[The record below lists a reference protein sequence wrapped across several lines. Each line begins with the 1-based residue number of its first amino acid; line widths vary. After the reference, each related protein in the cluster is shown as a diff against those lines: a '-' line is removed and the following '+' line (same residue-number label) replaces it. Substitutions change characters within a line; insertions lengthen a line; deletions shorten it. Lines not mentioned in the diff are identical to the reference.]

1 MNFLTDEFRGYQTS
15 MYSQKIAEGGWDRI
29 SLGRSNVDIDSVA
42 EWLFQPGKAGSRA
55 LLRAGEVAELARE
68 ILRRLIGV
76 GILSEKAVA
85 IQAIAFDKTDGA
97 NWKVPWHQDLIH
109 PFAEAVR
116 SPGYLLPSLKDGI
129 HYAQPPV
136 EVLNDMLAARLHF
149 DDCTEE
155 NGPLRVSPGSHRL
168 GIIPQAQISEVVA
181 RLGEEVCLANK
192 GEILL
197 MKPLTLH
204 ASSKALQPLH
214 RRVLHIVFH
223 SGAEIPEKW
232 LEGLPR

>member
-1 MNFLTDEFRGYQTS
+1 MRLV
-15 MYSQKIAEGGWDRI
+15 IADFSGVFERMSSEKLSERGWDRVP
-29 SLGRSNVDIDSVA
+29 LGRDDVDIDSLA
-42 EWLFQPGKAGSRA
+42 TRLFQSGKAGSRA
-55 LLRAGEVAELARE
+55 LLGVCEVAELARE
-68 ILRRLIGV
+68 ILRRLIGEGV
-76 GILSEKAVA
+76 LPEKAVA

-109 PFAEAVR
+109 PFAAPVR

-129 HYAQPPV
+129 DYAQPPA

-155 NGPLRVSPGSHRL
+155 NGPLRVSPGSHKV
-168 GIIPQAQISEVVA
+168 GIIPQAQIAEVVA
-181 RLGEEVCLANK
+181 RLGEEVCLAEK

-204 ASSKALQPLH
+204 ASSKATKPRH

-223 SGAEIPEKW
+223 SGAEIPERW
-232 LEGLPR
+232 LEGLPS

>member
-1 MNFLTDEFRGYQTS
+1 MVSRTLSER
-15 MYSQKIAEGGWDRI
+15 GWDRI
-29 SLGRSNVDIDSVA
+29 SLGQTGVHIDSIA

-55 LLRAGEVAELARE
+55 LLRVGEVAELARD
-68 ILRRLIGV
+68 ILRGLIAD
-76 GILSEKAVA
+76 GILPATSVA

-109 PFAEAVR
+109 PFAEEVR
-116 SPGYLLPSLKDGI
+116 SPGYLLPSVKDGI
-129 HYAQPPV
+129 HYAQPPA

-168 GIIPQAQISEVVA
+168 GIIPQAQIGDVVA
-181 RLGEEVCLANK
+181 RLGEEVCLANN

-204 ASSKALQPLH
+204 ASSKALKPLH
-214 RRVLHIVFH
+214 RRVLHLVFH

>member
-1 MNFLTDEFRGYQTS
+1 MDFQRLSEY
-15 MYSQKIAEGGWDRI
+15 GWGRI
-29 SLGRSNVDIDSVA
+29 SLGQSAVEIGSDAGR
-42 EWLFQPGKAGSRA
+42 LFRTGKAGSRA
-55 LLRAGEVAELARE
+55 LLSVNEFAELARA
-68 ILRRLIGV
+68 IRLRLICAGV
-76 GILSEKAVA
+76 LPEKAVA

-109 PFAEAVR
+109 PFAAPVR
-116 SPGYLLPSLKDGI
+116 SPGYLLPSIKDGI
-129 HYAQPPV
+129 NYAQPPA

-155 NGPLRVSPGSHRL
+155 NGPLRVSPGSHKL
-168 GIIPQAQISEVVA
+168 GIIPQAQISDVVA
-181 RLGEEVCLANK
+181 RLGEEVCLAEK

-204 ASSKALQPLH
+204 ASSKALKPLH

-223 SGAEIPEKW
+223 SGAEIPERW
-232 LEGLPR
+232 LEGLPS

>member
-1 MNFLTDEFRGYQTS
+1 MSRRRLFEQ
-15 MYSQKIAEGGWDRI
+15 GWDRI
-29 SLGRSNVDIDSVA
+29 SLGLSAVEIDSLR
-42 EWLFQPGKAGSRA
+42 EWLFQSGKAGSRA
-55 LLRAGEVAELARE
+55 LLSVDEVAELARD
-68 ILRRLIGV
+68 ILRGLIGE
-76 GILSEKAVA
+76 GILPTTAVA

-109 PFAEAVR
+109 PFAEEVR
-116 SPGYLLPSLKDGI
+116 SSGYLLPSLKDGI

-136 EVLNDMLAARLHF
+136 EVLTDMLAARLHF

-168 GIIPQAQISEVVA
+168 GIIPQAQIGDVVA

-204 ASSKALQPLH
+204 ASSKALKPLH
-214 RRVLHIVFH
+214 RRVLHLVFH